1 MSDPNMVVRRLDPLS
16 STKDKCDKCQNTIML
31 FTLSG
36 SHLDD
41 EGSRSNSKNS
51 ERQRQY
57 HVWLWHKRNL
67 NLEEADAYFGIGQTK
82 LKAISNA
89 EDCPFVLWN
98 GTKRLFK
105 QEKLEEYLDD
115 MYSI

>member
-1 MSDPNMVVRRLDPLS
+1 MSDPNMVVRRLAPLS

-31 FTLSG
+31 SMISGRHLERGGRMINSNETL
-36 SHLDD
+36 D
-41 EGSRSNSKNS
+41 K
-51 ERQRQY
+51 Y
-57 HVWLWHKRNL
+57 HVPLWHKRNL

-115 MYSI
+115 IYSI